1 MLPGQNSEDW
11 KLNRLQFRK
20 ARFVGDPRRADPR
33 LTMAIL
39 QLDALP
45 PRTTKGTIARLL
57 VQVGGIE
64 RRKIGLVEMRGRSS
78 RIEVSDELIDR
89 LVKRLDGANLA
100 NRHIRASHGNRLT
113 SGDEDHFHRL
123 LRLLEIE
130 AEAEAKQTTDRIRR
144 MSGEDA
150 ERSGESLVNLV
161 IRDRYGGLGGRTLL
175 VLSKRNERQPL
186 PWTRLNTGTPIV
198 LTTEDARE
206 DLRLRGVV
214 SERDASNIEVALA
227 GAWHPEDDGI
237 TYRIDLSGD
246 VVARE
251 RQRAALERASGARG
265 DRLAELRAVLLGET
279 SPEFQDADDSPLH
292 DSMLNT
298 SQQEAIAFALSA
310 ADVAI
315 IHGPPGTGKT
325 TTVVELIRQAIR
337 RGETVLACAPSN
349 LAVDNLFE
357 RLLAAGERAI
367 RLGHPARVQP
377 GLREHTLDLMVGAHQ
392 DVRLARKLVKE
403 AEALRDKASRYTR
416 AKPAPGAR
424 REMRDEAKRLMDD
437 ARRLEMQVVQE
448 ILDSAAVLC
457 STTTGLDSGI
467 LAQRR
472 FDLAVIDE
480 ACQSTEP
487 GCWIPML
494 RCDRLVLAG
503 DHCQLPP
510 TVISRQAATEGFNV
524 SLLERLIE
532 HHGDVVARRLTVQY
546 RMHQAIMD
554 FSSTEFY
561 DGTLI
566 ADSRVAGHRLCDLP
580 SVSSNELTD
589 NPVLFVDTAGAGY
602 DELQEP
608 DGESR
613 LNPREADVVAAK
625 VQALVAAGVEPS
637 DIAVIAPYAAQVRLL
652 RDRLLEEHAKLE
664 VDTVDGFQGREKE
677 AVVISLVRCNPR
689 GEIGFLGDVRR
700 MNVALTRA
708 RRKLVVIGDSATI
721 GGHPFYARLLEYF
734 ELVEAYRT
742 VWEE

>member
-1 MLPGQNSEDW
+1 
-11 KLNRLQFRK
+11 
-20 ARFVGDPRRADPR
+20 
-33 LTMAIL
+33 MAIL
-39 QLDALP
+39 QLDELP
-45 PRTTKGTIARLL
+45 PRTTKGTIVRLL
-57 VQVGGIE
+57 VQVGEID
-64 RRKIGLVEMRGRSS
+64 RKKIGSIELRGRNS
-78 RIEVSDELIDR
+78 RIEVPDDLIDR

-100 NRHIRASHGNRLT
+100 NRHIRASHGNRL
-113 SGDEDHFHRL
+113 SSVDEDHFHRL

-130 AEAEAKQTTDRIRR
+130 AEAEANQTAERIRR
-144 MSGEDA
+144 MSGEGA
-150 ERSGESLVNLV
+150 ERTGESLVNLV

-175 VLSKRNERQPL
+175 LLSKRNERQPL
-186 PWTRLNTGTPIV
+186 PWTRLSIGTPVV
-198 LTTEDARE
+198 LTAEETRD

-214 SERDASNIEVALA
+214 SDRDARNIEVALA

-246 VVARE
+246 EVARE
-251 RQRAALERASGARG
+251 RQRAALERAGGARRE
-265 DRLAELRAVLLGET
+265 RLAELRAVLLGET
-279 SPEFQDADDSPLH
+279 SPEFRDVDDSPLQ
-292 DSMLNT
+292 DSLLNA
-298 SQQEAIAFALSA
+298 SQQEAIAFAMSA

-325 TTVVELIRQAIR
+325 TTVVELIRQAIQ

-349 LAVDNLFE
+349 LAVDNMFE

-377 GLREHTLDLMVGAHQ
+377 GLREHTLDLMVGAHP
-392 DVRLARKLVKE
+392 DIRLARKLVRE
-403 AEALRDKASRYTR
+403 AEALRDKAFRYTRR
-416 AKPAPGAR
+416 AKPAPGER
-424 REMRDEAKRLMDD
+424 REMRDEAKRLLDD

-448 ILDSAAVLC
+448 ILDSASVLC
-457 STTTGLDSGI
+457 ATTTGLDSGI

-487 GCWIPML
+487 GCWIPLL
-494 RCDRLVLAG
+494 RSDRLVLAG

-510 TVISRQAATEGFNV
+510 TVISRQAANEGFNI

-532 HHGDVVARRLTVQY
+532 HHGDGIARRLTVQY

-554 FSSTEFY
+554 FSSSEFY
-561 DGTLI
+561 DGTLV
-566 ADSRVAGHRLCDLP
+566 ADSQVAGHRLCDLP
-580 SVSSNELTD
+580 SVSSIELTG
-589 NPVLFVDTAGAGY
+589 NPVLFIDTAGVGY
-602 DELQEP
+602 DEQLEP

-613 LNPREADVVAAK
+613 LNPCEADLVAAK
-625 VQALVAAGVEPS
+625 VQAFVAAGVEPS

-652 RDRLLEEHAKLE
+652 GDRLMGEHAGLE
-664 VDTVDGFQGREKE
+664 IDTVDGFQGREKE
-677 AVVISLVRCNPR
+677 AVIISLVRCNPR
-689 GEIGFLGDVRR
+689 GEIGFLADVRR
-700 MNVALTRA
+700 MNVALTRV

-734 ELVEAYRT
+734 ELVEAYHT